1 VTAVEEKI
9 YMPDHVLFEQKG
21 PVAIVTINRP
31 ERMNALGT
39 DVRQGLIDAFLK
51 IRHEPSI
58 RVAIVTGA
66 GDKAF
71 SAGADLKEHNEIFK
85 EKPYRVGPDY
95 GALDE
100 PPHSSAIAIET
111 YKPVIA
117 AVNGYALAGGCELAL
132 ACDIRIASENAS
144 FGLPEAKRGRGAN
157 FATVM
162 LQYLIPRGIAMEMLF
177 TGEPISAQDA
187 LRHGLVNRVVPLP
200 ELMPTAITLAEKIA
214 KNAPISLR
222 RIKELSVKSVG
233 SPLFFA
239 LKMAPGPSPYESQD
253 AREGAKAF
261 AEKRATKFKGE

>member
-1 VTAVEEKI
+1 MSD
-9 YMPDHVLFEQKG
+9 YVLFEQKDHI
-21 PVAIVTINRP
+21 AYVTINRP
-31 ERMNALGT
+31 ERMNALGQ
-39 DVRQGLIDAFLK
+39 DVRNGLIDAFMK
-51 IRHEPSI
+51 VRYEPSI
-58 RVAIVTGA
+58 RVAIITGA

-85 EKPYRVGPDY
+85 KKSYRVGPDY

-100 PPHSSAIAIET
+100 PPHSSAIVIET

-117 AVNGYALAGGCELAL
+117 AINGYALAGGCELSL

-162 LQYLIPRGIAMEMLF
+162 LQYLIPRGIAMQMLF
-177 TGEPISAQDA
+177 TGESITAQEA
-187 LRHGLVNRVVPLP
+187 LRFGLVNQVVPLP
-200 ELMPTAITLAEKIA
+200 ELLPAATALAEKIA
-214 KNAPISLR
+214 KNAPVSLR
-222 RIKELSVKSVG
+222 RIKELSVKSIG

-253 AREGAKAF
+253 AREGAAAF
-261 AEKRATKFKGE
+261 TEKRSASWKDD

>member
-1 VTAVEEKI
+1 MSE
-9 YMPDHVLFEQKG
+9 YVLFEQKEN
-21 PVAIVTINRP
+21 VALVTINRP

-39 DVRQGLIDAFLK
+39 EVRNGLVEAFLK

-58 RVAIVTGA
+58 KVAVITGA
-66 GDKAF
+66 GSKAF
-71 SAGADLKEHNEIFK
+71 SAGADLKEHHEIFQK
-85 EKPYRVGPDY
+85 KSYRVGPDY

-100 PPHSSAIAIET
+100 PPHSSQIVIET

-157 FATVM
+157 FATVL
-162 LQYLIPRGIAMEMLF
+162 LQYLVPRGIAMEMLF
-177 TGEPISAQDA
+177 TGEPITAQDA
-187 LRHGLVNRVVPLP
+187 LHYGLVNRVVPQAELLP
-200 ELMPTAITLAEKIA
+200 TTLALAEKIA

-222 RIKELSVKSVG
+222 RIKELSVKSIG
-233 SPLFFA
+233 LPLLFA

-261 AEKRATKFKGE
+261 AEKRSASYKGD

>member
-9 YMPDHVLFEQKG
+9 YMADHVLFEQKG

-51 IRHEPSI
+51 VRHEPSI

-71 SAGADLKEHNEIFK
+71 SAGADLKERNEIFK
-85 EKPYRVGPDY
+85 KKPYRVGPDY

-100 PPHSSAIAIET
+100 PPHSSTIVIET

-132 ACDIRIASENAS
+132 ACDIRIASENAR

-187 LRHGLVNRVVPLP
+187 LRFGLVNRLVPLP
-200 ELMPTAITLAEKIA
+200 ELLPTAITLAEKIA
-214 KNAPISLR
+214 ENAPVSLR
-222 RIKELSVKSVG
+222 RIKELSVKSIG
-233 SPLFFA
+233 SPLLFA

-261 AEKRATKFKGE
+261 AEKRPTNFKGE